1 MLKKDKTSLRNYDSL
16 GFTLI
21 ELLTVIAIVAV
32 LAAILIPAVS
42 GARLKARETVKS
54 STYRQYYVA
63 NMLYSQEHNGMSCP
77 ARDKSVPA
85 EDWRFFLKPY
95 LASASKNKFQARNN
109 EIYIDPFFEA
119 YDPSRPW
126 VTGVGMNNQLRRP
139 DTIQYPNEI
148 SSDPDTESNGGLTLL
163 SAITYPQYRIL
174 IGDVTAGDA
183 RIFNDGR
190 LDTTRHDNKGMFVRF
205 DGTVVFY
212 DQEEA
217 VLAFNDPAALKSR
230 N

>member
-42 GARLKARETVKS
+42 GARLKAREAVKS

-95 LASASKNKFQARNN
+95 LASASKNKYQARNN
-109 EIYIDPFFEA
+109 EIYIDPFFEE
-119 YDPSRPW
+119 YDPNKPW
-126 VTGVGMNNQLRRP
+126 ITGIGMNNQLRRP
-139 DTIQYPNEI
+139 EMQQFPNEI
-148 SSDPDTESNGGLTLL
+148 DSGGGSSVSQGGLTLL

-174 IGDVTAGDA
+174 VGDVTVGDA

-190 LDTTRHDNKGMFVRF
+190 LDTTRHDGKGMFVRF
-205 DGTVVFY
+205 DGSVAFY
-212 DQEEA
+212 NQAEA
-217 VLAFNDPAALKSR
+217 MDAFNDPSKLK
-230 N
+230 